1 MAQVT
6 VEESGVS
13 VHLSLGDEI
22 LALHGYLNI
31 PFTHISAVSTDRVP
45 EALFRGFKIGTN
57 VPGVKTAGTF
67 ITGDGMIF
75 YDFHDPSRCLTFALK
90 HEKYEQVVVE
100 VDKDQDPQALAQTIR
115 ARISQ
120 A

>member
-6 VEESGVS
+6 VEEAGIS

-22 LALHGYLNI
+22 LAMHGSLHI

-45 EALFRGFKIGTN
+45 EAFFRGFKIGTN
-57 VPGVKTAGTF
+57 LPGVKTAGTF

-75 YDFHDPSRCLTFALK
+75 YDFHDPSRCLTLALN
-90 HEKYEQVVVE
+90 HEKYGQVVVE
-100 VDKDQDPQALAQTIR
+100 VDKDQDPAALAQAIR
-115 ARISQ
+115 TRIGTP
-120 A
+120 